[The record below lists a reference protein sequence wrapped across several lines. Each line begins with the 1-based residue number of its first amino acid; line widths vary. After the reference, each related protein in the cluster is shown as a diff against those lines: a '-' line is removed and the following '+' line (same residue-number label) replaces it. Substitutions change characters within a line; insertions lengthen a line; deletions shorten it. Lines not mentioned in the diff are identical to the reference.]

1 MSLTHNLYIDLVEKL
16 DIIEGKKKC
25 VDEEIVLGRVF
36 QDHKE
41 LFKEIKMNHN
51 S

>member
-1 MSLTHNLYIDLVEKL
+1 MLLTRNLYIDLVEKL

-25 VDEEIVLGRVF
+25 VDEEIVLGRVYK
-36 QDHKE
+36 DHKE
-41 LFKEIKMNHN
+41 LFKKIKMNHN